1 MHRRDLLRGAA
12 AGAALAL
19 VPSEARAAWER
30 VAAGVR
36 PPRTLSP
43 EHLAVVASLSDVIIP
58 RTDTPGALDV
68 RVPAFI
74 ESLVA
79 GSWMEDS
86 RTEFQAGLDRLGQ
99 HLGAATGANLTTL
112 IDELERR
119 PDRRTEPART
129 YWQLKSL
136 IVHGYFTSEP
146 VMREVLRTEIMP
158 GRFDG
163 AAPVTLRRAPAAP
176 RSGGAHG

>member
-36 PPRTLSP
+36 PHRALTP
-43 EHLAVVASLSDVIIP
+43 EQLAVVATLSDVIIP

-74 ESLVA
+74 ESLVG
-79 GSWMEDS
+79 GSWMENA
-86 RTEFQAGLDRLGQ
+86 RTEFQTGLENLRQ
-99 HLGAATGANLTTL
+99 HLGPATGASLTTL

-136 IVHGYFTSEP
+136 IVHGYFTSET
-146 VMREVLRTEIMP
+146 VMREVLRTEVMP

-163 AAPVTLRRAPAAP
+163 AAPVTLRRSTAAP
-176 RSGGAHG
+176 RRGAHG